1 MPGFAAP
8 LQQGFPSPAD
18 TAREVAL
25 GKHLKEI
32 LWGRRVLNN
41 LKAGETK
48 KKMIK

>member
-8 LQQGFPSPAD
+8 LQQGFPGPAD